1 MTVSLQ
7 IDDILEAKRRCA
19 DQLRNTPCI
28 PTKPL
33 SGQLGCPVYLKL
45 DNQQHTGSFKE
56 RGALNRLLTLT
67 EQERNAGVIASS
79 AGNHAQAVAYHATR
93 LGIAAS
99 IVMPIGTPLIKVS
112 RTKGFGAKV
121 HLFGDNYDEAYEH
134 ALALA
139 KETETTF
146 LHPYD
151 DPMVIAGQG
160 TMALEMLE
168 QQPDINTVVIPVGG
182 GGLIGGMSLA
192 LKSLKP
198 DLRIIAVEPEVLPSM
213 AKSIQAKKSA
223 SPAACRDLGRRDR
236 RTRSRGSYVRLG
248 PEARGRVCDGE

>member
-121 HLFGDNYDEAYEH
+121 HCLATTTMRLTNTPLPLPKKPKRHFCTLRRSHGHCRAGDH
-134 ALALA
+134 GF
-139 KETETTF
+139 K
-146 LHPYD
+146 
-151 DPMVIAGQG
+151 
-160 TMALEMLE
+160 
-168 QQPDINTVVIPVGG
+168 
-182 GGLIGGMSLA
+182 MS
-192 LKSLKP
+192 SSNP
-198 DLRIIAVEPEVLPSM
+198 TSTPW
-213 AKSIQAKKSA
+213 
-223 SPAACRDLGRRDR
+223 
-236 RTRSRGSYVRLG
+236 
-248 PEARGRVCDGE
+248 